1 MALLKLT
8 SPHAHTA
15 QSTADVMKLVLLAT
29 IPGLVALTVFFGW
42 GTIINVL
49 IASAVA
55 LICEASVMRLRK
67 RPVMFYLKDNSALV
81 TAVLLGLALPP
92 LAPWWIPVVGT
103 FFAIVIAKHLYGGL
117 GYNPFNPAMV
127 GYVVLLISFPVQMT
141 AWPAPAPLY
150 PAEIDVPGFWQ
161 SLQIVLP
168 FFNEAITGTVNGS
181 IDAYTAATPLDTFKH
196 NTGLL
201 VEQLYKKDPLFS
213 QGSWAG
219 IGWEWANFAFLA
231 GGCFLLYR
239 RVFTWH
245 APVAMLVSLTLC
257 AALFYDGGSS
267 SSHGSPLLH
276 LLSGGTMLGAFFIVT
291 DPVTSATSNRGR
303 LIYGA
308 LVGILIFI
316 IRSWGSYPD
325 AVAFA
330 VLLMNFAA
338 PLIDNYTLPRT
349 YGHKKSRKATEKKDE
364 GP

>member
-29 IPGLVALTVFFGW
+29 TPGLVALTVFFGW
-42 GTIINVL
+42 GTLINLV
-49 IASAVA
+49 ITCTVAVA
-55 LICEASVMRLRK
+55 CEAGIMRLRK
-67 RPVMFYLKDNSALV
+67 RPVMFYLKDYSALV
-81 TAVLLGLALPP
+81 TAVLLGLSLPP
-92 LAPWWIPVVGT
+92 LAPWWIAVVGT
-103 FFAIVIAKHLYGGL
+103 FFAIAIAKQLYGGL
-117 GYNPFNPAMV
+117 GYNPFNPAMI

-150 PAEIDVPGFWQ
+150 PADIDIPGVWQ
-161 SLQIVLP
+161 SIQIVFP
-168 FFNEAITGTVNGS
+168 FLGTEALST

-201 VEQLYKKDPLFS
+201 VDQLYKKDPLFS
-213 QGSWAG
+213 QANWAG
-219 IGWEWANFAFLA
+219 IGWEWVNFSFLA

-245 APVAMLVSLTLC
+245 APIAMLVSLSLC
-257 AALFYDGGSS
+257 ATLFYDGGSS
-267 SSHGSPLLH
+267 SSHGSPILH
-276 LLSGGTMLGAFFIVT
+276 LLSGATMLGAFFIVT

-308 LVGILIFI
+308 LIGILIFI

-349 YGHKKSRKATEKKDE
+349 YGHTKPRRATEKKD
-364 GP
+364 

>member
-29 IPGLVALTVFFGW
+29 IPGLVTLTVFFGW
-42 GTIINVL
+42 GTLINIL
-49 IASAVA
+49 ITSSVA
-55 LICEASVMRLRK
+55 LICEAAITRLRN

-103 FFAIVIAKHLYGGL
+103 IFAIVIAKHLYGGL

-141 AWPAPAPLY
+141 AWPAPVPLY
-150 PAEIDVPGFWQ
+150 PADSEVPGLWQ

-168 FFNEAITGTVNGS
+168 FLNTATGS
-181 IDAYTAATPLDTFKH
+181 AIDAFTAATPLDTFKH
-196 NTGLL
+196 NSGFL

-213 QGSWAG
+213 EGHWAG
-219 IGWEWANFAFLA
+219 IGWEWVNFAFLA

-245 APVAMLVSLTLC
+245 APVAMLVSLALC

-267 SSHGSPLLH
+267 SSHGSPVFH
-276 LLSGGTMLGAFFIVT
+276 LLSGATMLGAFFIVT
-291 DPVTSATSNRGR
+291 DPVTSAASNRGR

-308 LVGILIFI
+308 LIGLLIFI
-316 IRSWGSYPD
+316 IRSWGNYPD

-349 YGHKKSRKATEKKDE
+349 YGHKKSRKATEKKD
-364 GP
+364 

>member
-42 GTIINVL
+42 GTLINIL
-49 IASAVA
+49 ITCSVA
-55 LICEASVMRLRK
+55 LACEAAIIRLRN

-103 FFAIVIAKHLYGGL
+103 IFAIAIAKHLYGGL

-141 AWPAPAPLY
+141 AWPAPIPLY
-150 PAEIDVPGFWQ
+150 PADIDVPGVWQ

-168 FFNEAITGTVNGS
+168 FLNTGANSSV
-181 IDAYTAATPLDTFKH
+181 IDAFTAATPLDTFKH
-196 NTGLL
+196 NTGFL
-201 VEQLYKKDPLFS
+201 VEQLYKKDSLFS
-213 QGSWAG
+213 QGNWAG
-219 IGWEWANFAFLA
+219 IGWEWVNFAFLT

-245 APVAMLVSLTLC
+245 APVAMLVSLALC
-257 AALFYDGGSS
+257 AGLFYDGGSS
-267 SSHGSPLLH
+267 SSHGSPILH
-276 LLSGGTMLGAFFIVT
+276 LLSGATMLGAFFIVT

-308 LVGILIFI
+308 LIGILIFI
-316 IRSWGSYPD
+316 IRSWGNYPD

-349 YGHKKSRKATEKKDE
+349 YGHKKTRKATEKKD
-364 GP
+364 

>member
-8 SPHAHTA
+8 SPHAHAA
-15 QSTADVMKLVLLAT
+15 QNTGAVMRLVLLAT
-29 IPGLVALTVFFGW
+29 IPGLLALTVFFGW
-42 GTIINVL
+42 GSLINIL
-49 IASAVA
+49 IAGTVAVC
-55 LICEASVMRLRK
+55 CETLVMRLRK
-67 RPVMFYLKDNSALV
+67 RPVMFYLRDCSALV

-92 LAPWWIPVVGT
+92 LAPWWVVVIGT
-103 FFAIVIAKHLYGGL
+103 GFAILIAKHLYGGL

-141 AWPAPAPLY
+141 AWATPLPLY
-150 PAEIDVPGFWQ
+150 PEGVSAPSFWE
-161 SLQIVLP
+161 SLQIVFPVLSP
-168 FFNEAITGTVNGS
+168 EN
-181 IDAYTAATPLDTFKH
+181 IDAVTAATPLDTFKH
-196 NTGLL
+196 NSSLL
-201 VEQLYKKDPLFS
+201 VTQLYEKTPLFS
-213 QGSWAG
+213 QAHWAG
-219 IGWEWANFAFLA
+219 LGWEWVNLGFLA
-231 GGCFLLYR
+231 GGILLLAR

-245 APVAMLVSLTLC
+245 APVAMLSSLALC
-257 AALFYDGGSS
+257 AALFYDSGSS
-267 SSHGSPLLH
+267 ASHGSPLMH

-308 LVGILIFI
+308 LIGVLIFI

-349 YGHKKSRKATEKKDE
+349 YGHTKSRRATEKKE
-364 GP
+364 

>member
-8 SPHAHTA
+8 SPHAHAA
-15 QSTADVMKLVLLAT
+15 QDTGAVMRLVLLAT
-29 IPGLVALTVFFGW
+29 IPGLLALTVFFGW
-42 GTIINVL
+42 GSLINILLAGTV
-49 IASAVA
+49 AVS
-55 LICEASVMRLRK
+55 CEALVMRLRK
-67 RPVMFYLKDNSALV
+67 RPVLFYLRDCSALV

-92 LAPWWIPVVGT
+92 LAPWWVVVIGT
-103 FFAIVIAKHLYGGL
+103 GFAILIAKHLYGGL

-141 AWPAPAPLY
+141 AWTTPLPLY
-150 PAEIDVPGFWQ
+150 PEGASVPNFWE
-161 SLQIVLP
+161 SLQIVFPILSP
-168 FFNEAITGTVNGS
+168 ET
-181 IDAYTAATPLDTFKH
+181 IDAVTAATPLDTFKH
-196 NTGLL
+196 NSSLL
-201 VEQLYKKDPLFS
+201 VTQLYEKTPLFS
-213 QGSWAG
+213 QAHWAG
-219 IGWEWANFAFLA
+219 LGWEWVNLGFLA
-231 GGCFLLYR
+231 GGMLLLAR

-245 APVAMLVSLTLC
+245 APVAMLGSLALC
-257 AALFYDGGSS
+257 AALFYDSGSS
-267 SSHGSPLLH
+267 ASHGSPLMH

-308 LVGILIFI
+308 LIGVLIFI

-349 YGHKKSRKATEKKDE
+349 YGHSKSRRATEKKE
-364 GP
+364 